1 VAQSLQDLTKGM
13 VNVMIK
19 VLIADDDA
27 IIREGLKMIIETQP
41 DLEFL
46 DAASDG
52 KQAVELCR
60 SYKPDVIML
69 DIRMPVMDGIDTA
82 QVILAEK
89 LSIPLLLTTFDEP
102 DLILRALKAGVNGY
116 ILKNSPAERILSA
129 IRVIHTGGTVF
140 QADILE
146 FIRGR
151 ISMGTTGNS
160 IFEMMLSP
168 RELEIVKLIAE
179 GLSNKDIGE
188 KLYLTNGTVRNHIST
203 ILEKTGLEHRTQ
215 IAVQYLKNQGIR

>member
-1 VAQSLQDLTKGM
+1 
-13 VNVMIK
+13 MIR

-41 DLEFL
+41 DMEFL
-46 DAASDG
+46 GAAPDG
-52 KQAVELCR
+52 KKAVELCR
-60 SYKPDVIML
+60 SLKPDVTML
-69 DIRMPVMDGIDTA
+69 DIRMPVMDGIQAA
-82 QVILAEK
+82 QAILEEQH
-89 LSIPLLLTTFDEP
+89 SIPLLLTTFDEP

-140 QADILE
+140 QADVLE

-151 ISMGTTGNS
+151 VSSSISQANLFDA
-160 IFEMMLSP
+160 ILSP

-179 GLSNKDIGE
+179 GLSNKDIGD
-188 KLYLTNGTVRNHIST
+188 KLFLSNGTVRNHIST

-215 IAVQYLKNQGIR
+215 IAIQYLKNN

>member
-1 VAQSLQDLTKGM
+1 
-13 VNVMIK
+13 MIR

-46 DAASDG
+46 ESASDG

-60 SYKPDVIML
+60 ENKPDVVVL
-69 DIRMPVMDGIDTA
+69 DIRMPVMDGIKA
-82 QVILAEK
+82 AEIIMEEK

-116 ILKNSPAERILSA
+116 ILKNSPADRILSA
-129 IRVIHTGGTVF
+129 IRVLHTGGTVF

-151 ISMGTTGNS
+151 VSNNVSGNRL
-160 IFEMMLSP
+160 FDMLLSP
-168 RELEIVKLIAE
+168 RELEIVKLVSE
-179 GLSNKDIGE
+179 GLSNKEIGD

-215 IAVQYLKNQGIR
+215 IAVQYLKNC